1 MSELLKKY
9 LKGDP
14 VLWAVFFLLCLISGV
29 EMYSASSTLAFKAA
43 NYSSPV
49 IRHVSFLVFGTL
61 IVFLVHMVPYKYI
74 RMVSYFLLVVSIISL
89 VIVQFRGESANDA
102 TRWLKIGGVQFQPSE
117 LGKLSLIVVVA
128 DLIARI
134 RKNPEKEDKLFYVL
148 LGVTGLVS
156 VLILKENFS
165 TAALLFGIVYLM
177 LIIGGISWK
186 KIVLLLV
193 IIFAALFSGYLLLKI
208 VPQENMPK
216 AFDRAYTWVNRIER
230 FTDDSDEG
238 KTAKLSFTDDKLQEY
253 HGKIA
258 IARGGVFGLMP
269 GNSVQR
275 DFLPQAYSDFIYSII
290 IEELGAFGGIFLI
303 ILFMVLMY
311 KVGVIATKSKYVFP
325 SILVMGLALMIVF
338 QAFVS
343 MAVATGLG
351 PVTGQPM
358 PMISRGGTSILIT
371 SIYFGVIFGVARQI
385 KEEKINSQKPVHID
399 ELD

>member
-9 LKGDP
+9 FKGDP
-14 VLWAVFFLLCLISGV
+14 VLWAVFFFLCLISGV

-49 IRHVSFLVFGTL
+49 IRHVSFLAFGTL
-61 IVFLVHMVPYKYI
+61 IVFLVHMVPYKFI
-74 RMVSYFLLVVSIISL
+74 RMSSYLLLGISIVTLLVV
-89 VIVQFRGESANDA
+89 QFKGVEANDA
-102 TRWLKIGGVQFQPSE
+102 TRWLVIGGVQFQPSE
-117 LGKLSLIVVVA
+117 LAKLSLIVVVA

-134 RKNPEKEDKLFYVL
+134 RKNPESENKLFNIL
-148 LGVTGLVS
+148 IAVTGLIS

-165 TAALLFGIVYLM
+165 TAALLFAIVFM
-177 LIIGGISWK
+177 MMIIGGISWK
-186 KIVLLLV
+186 KILILLLF
-193 IIFAALFSGYLLLKI
+193 IIGFLVTIYFVFKI
-208 VPQENMPK
+208 VPEDKMPDS
-216 AFDRAYTWVNRIER
+216 FRRGYTWIGRIER
-230 FTDDSDEG
+230 FFDDSDDV
-238 KTAKLSFTDDKLQEY
+238 KNAKLVFSDENLQEY

-290 IEELGAFGGIFLI
+290 VEELGAVGGVFVIG
-303 ILFMVLMY
+303 LFMTLLFR
-311 KVGVIATKSKYVFP
+311 VGRIATQSKYIFP
-325 SILVMGLALMIVF
+325 SLLVMGLALMIVW

-371 SIYFGVIFGVARQI
+371 SIYFGIIFGVARQI
-385 KEEKINSQKPVHID
+385 KEEKLGRQKPVHID
-399 ELD
+399 EL

>member
-1 MSELLKKY
+1 MSDLLKKY
-9 LKGDP
+9 FKGDP
-14 VLWAVFFLLCLISGV
+14 VLWTVFFFLCLISGV

-49 IRHVSFLVFGTL
+49 IRHVSFLAFGTL

-74 RMVSYFLLVVSIISL
+74 RMVSYFLLVVSIVTL
-89 VIVQFRGESANDA
+89 VVVQFRGESANDA
-102 TRWLKIGGVQFQPSE
+102 TRWLKIGGIQFQPSE

-134 RKNPEKEDKLFYVL
+134 RKNPEIENKLFYYL
-148 LGVTGLVS
+148 IGITSLVS
-156 VLILKENFS
+156 LLILKENFS
-165 TAALLFGIVYLM
+165 TAALLFSIVFLM

-186 KIVLLLV
+186 KIVLLFV
-193 IIFAALFSGYLLLKI
+193 IIVAGLFSGYLFLKI
-208 VPQENMPK
+208 VPQERMPK
-216 AFDRAYTWVNRIER
+216 AFDRAYTWINRIER

-269 GNSVQR
+269 GNSIQR

-290 IEELGAFGGIFLI
+290 VEELGAVGGIFLI
-303 ILFMVLMY
+303 AMFMVLLFRA
-311 KVGVIATKSKYVFP
+311 GRIATQSKYVFP
-325 SILVMGLALMIVF
+325 SMLVMGLALMIVS
-338 QAFVS
+338 QAFIS

-371 SIYFGVIFGVARQI
+371 SIYFGIIFGVARQI
-385 KEEKINSQKPVHID
+385 KEERLNRQKPIHID